1 MLSCDRA
8 EVMYEMAGQEV
19 SAFDPGAGQ
28 LSQLYQLMPGVMTP
42 YQVSRMVLRVMTP

>member
-1 MLSCDRA
+1 
-8 EVMYEMAGQEV
+8 MYEMAGQEV

-42 YQVSRMVLRVMTP
+42 YQVSRSPAVVFSSPVQ